1 MYSIY
6 VLPQA
11 SRALGSLQEDKRNKI
26 ILPQSVQFGDQN
38 LMMNKGKRN
47 GSIDQNESLHISSSF
62 GISK

>member
-6 VLPQA
+6 VLAQA
-11 SRALGSLQEDKRNKI
+11 SRALGSLQKDKRNIKSYN
-26 ILPQSVQFGDQN
+26 PSVQFGDQN

-47 GSIDQNESLHISSSF
+47 GSIGQNESLYISSSL